1 VTIAKEAKQMAE
13 DTIHPC
19 MDSRKRSD
27 EKDEAA
33 IKRMRARGR
42 IGNLNKL
49 MAVRQWDVLPQGR
62 RGQRIL
68 RWACHHVWRAAD
80 RNPERS
86 VRNFCRKRAPYLKPA
101 EVDQLVAAT
110 ADGCTTWWSND
121 DSAAVLEVG
130 VCEREANTLWFIGA
144 CDDPDY
150 EMRNMVKAAK
160 AMMRAR
166 RRRAAKSTG
175 RPRGRPATATG
186 LRRRGKV
193 TRSEYLANNSTSKTR
208 PWIALGISRATYYR
222 RNGCETGPP
231 ENASRYYKGNTSV
244 TELNDAPVS
253 TVKPAFER
261 GASQAP
267 PSHHPECEIIV
278 DSGVGL
284 RPPPPRSTVTRLEEV
299 PNDGLILDEDGVGY
313 VPPELLYQQR
323 RPKTWMD
330 AAFEGY
336 RGERS

>member
-1 VTIAKEAKQMAE
+1 MAKK
-13 DTIHPC
+13 TIHQC
-19 MDSRKRSD
+19 MDSRKTSD
-27 EKDEAA
+27 GKDEAA

-49 MAVRQWDVLPQGR
+49 MAVRGWDVLPQGR

-68 RWACHHVWRAAD
+68 KWAAHHLWRAAE

-101 EVDQLVAAT
+101 EVDQLVADT
-110 ADGCTTWWSND
+110 AGGCATWWSND
-121 DSAAVLEVG
+121 QSAAVLDVG

-150 EMRNMVKAAK
+150 EIRRLVKAAK

-166 RRRAAKSTG
+166 RRRAAKSAG

-186 LRRRGKV
+186 PRRRSKV
-193 TRSEYLANNSTSKTR
+193 TRSEYLANNSTTKTK

-222 RNGCETGPP
+222 RNGCETGPT
-231 ENASRYYKGNTSV
+231 ENTSRSYKGNTSA
-244 TELNDAPVS
+244 TELNDRPVS
-253 TVKPAFER
+253 TVKPARDR
-261 GASQAP
+261 GP
-267 PSHHPECEIIV
+267 PEAGP
-278 DSGVGL
+278 
-284 RPPPPRSTVTRLEEV
+284 RQPPRPIVIQLNEI
-299 PNDGLILDEDGVGY
+299 PDDGLIIDQDGVEY

-323 RPKTWMD
+323 RPKNWMD
-330 AAFEGY
+330 VAFEGY
-336 RGERS
+336 KGERS